1 MPLTSVALPILLG
14 IVACGLLVLLVLG
27 KPHFA
32 RRGQRMASRAAIAVL
47 LNLTVLGAVGA
58 LLNNEYAFY
67 SSWGDLLGA
76 PPEATPQQYGAPA
89 SEAGAVASATANG
102 HPHTASPQALPT
114 LAEPGKRLQKYEI
127 DPPVGGKHQEKR
139 KVYVYLPKDY
149 DATKATT
156 YPVILALHGL
166 PGRPDSYGKLG
177 DFYAKVDAA
186 VTSGRLRAPIVV
198 IPQLNPSAHA
208 DTECVNAPNG
218 AQTETW
224 LADTL
229 PRWVRTHFR
238 TAPSRQS
245 WATWGYSFGG
255 VRHDADDEAPD
266 DVRCRRHVPGV
277 LPAGL
282 RRQASFCAGF
292 GAGPQLRPRGARA
305 DDAPAGGVVGVRL
318 PGRPAELPFHPRVP
332 RRGARTDVG
341 DVAHRQ
347 RRWPPA
353 LGVDPQDPRLVRLA
367 RPGATGVRAGALTAA
382 SKIKPTYSYGAER
395 NTGRI
400 NSLGSM

>member
-1 MPLTSVALPILLG
+1 MPLTSIALPILLG
-14 IVACGLLVLLVLG
+14 IVACGLLALLVIG

-76 PPEATPQQYGAPA
+76 PPEATPQEYGAPA
-89 SEAGAVASATANG
+89 SEANAVASATASAQ
-102 HPHTASPQALPT
+102 PHAASPQALPA

-127 DPPVGGKHQEKR
+127 DPPAGGKHKEKR

-149 DATKATT
+149 DAAKATT

-166 PGRPDSYGKLG
+166 PGGPDSYGKLG

-186 VTSGRLRAPIVV
+186 VAAGRLRAPIVV

-229 PRWVRTHFR
+229 PEWVRGHFR
-238 TAPSRQS
+238 AAPSRQS

-255 VRHDADDEAPD
+255 WCATMLTMKHPTTFGAAVTYQGYFRPVFDDKPPFAPGSELARSYDLVALERTTPPPVALWLFASQADRQSYPSTREFLDAVRAPTS
-266 DVRCRRHVPGV
+266 VTSRIGKGGGHRLSVWTRKIP
-277 LPAGL
+277 
-282 RRQASFCAGF
+282 ASFDWLGQVQPGF
-292 GAGPQLRPRGARA
+292 
-305 DDAPAGGVVGVRL
+305 APTR
-318 PGRPAELPFHPRVP
+318 
-332 RRGARTDVG
+332 
-341 DVAHRQ
+341 
-347 RRWPPA
+347 
-353 LGVDPQDPRLVRLA
+353 
-367 RPGATGVRAGALTAA
+367 
-382 SKIKPTYSYGAER
+382 
-395 NTGRI
+395 
-400 NSLGSM
+400 